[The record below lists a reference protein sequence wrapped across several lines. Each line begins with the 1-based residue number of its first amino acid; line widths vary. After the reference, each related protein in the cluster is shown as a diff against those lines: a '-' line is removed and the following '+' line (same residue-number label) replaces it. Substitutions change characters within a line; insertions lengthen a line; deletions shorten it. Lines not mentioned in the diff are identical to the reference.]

1 MLFAVSMVE
10 FFLGHRQVKV
20 MNGELLTVSMY
31 SGGHIGLDVGRIM
44 YFHVCFLVSGNES
57 YSESENSTND
67 DEDSTHSNEPEVG
80 LRSLIDDD
88 NENEDEMNTEKKVC
102 VIVLGFWYES

>member
-1 MLFAVSMVE
+1 MLFAVSLVE
-10 FFLGHRQVKV
+10 FFLGHGQVKV
-20 MNGELLTVSMY
+20 NGELLTVSMY
-31 SGGHIGLDVGRIM
+31 SSGYIRLAGVRIM

-67 DEDSTHSNEPEVG
+67 DNDSIHSNEPEVG
-80 LRSLIDDD
+80 LRSLLDDD

-102 VIVLGFWYES
+102 IIVHGFWCES

>member
-1 MLFAVSMVE
+1 MLFAVTIVE

-20 MNGELLTVSMY
+20 TCMENSRLSMY
-31 SGGHIGLDVGRIM
+31 SGGHIRLTGVRIM

-67 DEDSTHSNEPEVG
+67 DEEDSTHSNEPEVG
-80 LRSLIDDD
+80 LRSLLD

-102 VIVLGFWYES
+102 IIVHGFWYES

>member
-10 FFLGHRQVKV
+10 YFLGHRQVKV
-20 MNGELLTVSMY
+20 MCGELLTVCMY
-31 SGGHIGLDVGRIM
+31 SGGHVRLTGVRIM
-44 YFHVCFLVSGNES
+44 YLHVCFLVSGNES

-80 LRSLIDDD
+80 LRSLLDDD
-88 NENEDEMNTEKKVC
+88 NENEDEMNTEKKVRI
-102 VIVLGFWYES
+102 IVQGFWYES